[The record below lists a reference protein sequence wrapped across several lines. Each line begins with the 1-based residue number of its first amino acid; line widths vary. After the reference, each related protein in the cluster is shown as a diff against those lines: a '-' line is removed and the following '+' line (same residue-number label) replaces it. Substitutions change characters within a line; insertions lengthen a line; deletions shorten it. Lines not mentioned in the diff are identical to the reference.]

1 MTLKQKLFVFLFAM
15 GLLPML
21 TVAGISVLQTSRSL
35 EAKGKSA
42 LMSIQGGFVSSV
54 DMYFSTLHAQTRSL
68 AMTPNVVSALKDFT
82 QAVEIFDPQASPYDA
97 AKLQER
103 YRYQEEKTDGA
114 AAGDAERWIP
124 TEAKERAL
132 QGLYIGQNTNPIGE
146 KQNLTNPMDGSAYS
160 ASHAKYHEYF
170 KDIVEEFG
178 LYDVFLVDKA
188 SGRIVYSMFKEV
200 DFMRSVK
207 SGPIAE
213 TQLAKVANKVFSE
226 GKEDMSYLSDF
237 AKYMPSYNAKAGFI
251 ASGIFDNGEMI
262 GALVIQVP
270 LDVIASTMKTATI
283 VGETSDAYIMNNE
296 GSFVTQPFR
305 LAVKPGD
312 KGPADIIAKLD
323 ALLGNV
329 TPSILYFTG
338 SNGRPAL
345 SAIGPVHVPY
355 ESGHK
360 ADSSKLSVS
369 ERLPWLVSVRISE
382 DELLADLY
390 RQMMISGI
398 VVVVSII
405 SIFAMVWFSTRQ
417 VMQPIQQI
425 ADAMDSMTASIRR
438 QVSSIRTAIDGV
450 VAAAEETSHQSVVV
464 KKSSRRAAESSSS
477 VAAAVEEMDAS
488 ITEINQNMAAT
499 DHKIF
504 EAQREAEAAAG
515 VVSRLEES
523 ATKIA
528 EVLNIITDIADRT
541 NLLALNAA
549 IEAARAG
556 DAGRGF
562 AVVADEVRKL
572 AENTITATEDITA
585 QVNSVKSTSTE
596 AATVLTRI
604 RDAVGGVRENATAV
618 SAAVNQQSVATG
630 EISQRVTETVNE
642 VQQVDQNMSGIE
654 EAAHDTGNSVNEMLD
669 AVRTMEDQFG
679 RAQQELN
686 KTLETVGLKA
696 KKSA

>member
-1 MTLKQKLFVFLFAM
+1 MTLQKKLFLYLLAM
-15 GLLPML
+15 GLLPMFAVSI
-21 TVAGISVLQTSRSL
+21 VAFIQTSRSI
-35 EAKGKSA
+35 EEKGKST
-42 LMSIQGGFVSSV
+42 LMSMQAGFVSSV

-68 AMTPNVVSALKDFT
+68 AMTPDVVDALKDFT
-82 QAVEIFDPQASPYDA
+82 RGVEAFDPQASPYDA

-103 YRYQEEKTDGA
+103 YRYQEEKTTGSSS
-114 AAGDAERWIP
+114 GDAARWMP
-124 TEAKERAL
+124 TDPKERAL
-132 QGLYIGQNTNPIGE
+132 QGIYIGQNTNPIGE
-146 KQNLTNPMDGSAYS
+146 KQNLTDPMDGSTYS
-160 ASHAKYHEYF
+160 ASHVKYHSYF
-170 KDIVEEFG
+170 RDIVEEFG
-178 LYDVFLVDKA
+178 LYDVFLVDRA
-188 SGRIVYSMFKEV
+188 SGRIVYSMYKEV

-213 TQLAKVANKVFSE
+213 TQLAKVTNKVFSE
-226 GKEDMSYLSDF
+226 GKEDISYLSDF
-237 AKYMPSYNAKAGFI
+237 AKYMPSFNAKAGFI
-251 ASGIFDNGEMI
+251 ASGIFDNGQMI

-270 LDVIASTMKTATI
+270 LDMIASTMKTATI
-283 VGETSDAYIMNNE
+283 LGDTSDAYIIDRE

-305 LAVKPGD
+305 LPVKPGD
-312 KGPADIIAKLD
+312 KGPAGVIAELD
-323 ALLGNV
+323 ALLENV

-338 SNGRPAL
+338 SDGRSAL

-369 ERLPWLVSVRISE
+369 ERLPWLVSARISK

-398 VVVVSII
+398 VVVLSII

-425 ADAMDSMTASIRR
+425 ADALDTMTLSIRR

-585 QVNSVKSTSTE
+585 QVNSVKITSTE
-596 AATVLTRI
+596 AAGVLTRI
-604 RDAVGGVRENATAV
+604 RDAVGGVQENATAV

-630 EISQRVTETVNE
+630 EISQRITETVNE

-669 AVRTMEDQFG
+669 AVRTMEDQFE
-679 RAQQELN
+679 RVQQELN
-686 KTLETVGLKA
+686 QTLETVGLKA